1 MLKNR
6 NLFLVNRMA
15 EWLGRVGRAAQKGR
29 LRAHFPS
36 GSADVGSVLA
46 GVCRRASQASS
57 GCNEPP
63 GASERAHDRGV
74 QRSEWP

>member
-15 EWLGRVGRAAQKGR
+15 EWLGQVGRAAQKGR

-36 GSADVGSVLA
+36 GSTDVGSELA
-46 GVCRRASQASS
+46 GVCRRTAQASS
-57 GCNEPP
+57 GRNEPP
-63 GASERAHDRGV
+63 GASERARDRGV

>member
-6 NLFLVNRMA
+6 NLFLVNRVA
-15 EWLGRVGRAAQKGR
+15 EWLGQVGRAARKGR

-36 GSADVGSVLA
+36 GSADVGSELA
-46 GVCRRASQASS
+46 GVCRRTAQASS
-57 GCNEPP
+57 GRNEPP
-63 GASERAHDRGV
+63 GASERVCDRGV